1 MENKIKELTDFY
13 MWMVANEYDHNIRS
27 RVENKAELYIKSGNS
42 ALSESQSV
50 SDNET
55 KEKLCAFFNGCPN
68 FITDMSCSNGCG
80 DYVEIAK

>member
-1 MENKIKELTDFY
+1 MNEQELLNILFEVYRRDIKPENARNKIL
-13 MWMVANEYDHNIRS
+13 
-27 RVENKAELYIKSGNS
+27 KALF
-42 ALSESQSV
+42 ESQSV

-68 FITDMSCSNGCG
+68 FTTDMSCSKGCG

>member
-50 SDNET
+50 SDNES
-55 KEKLCAFFNGCPN
+55 KENFCEIGKDWGCCQYAN
-68 FITDMSCSNGCG
+68 DCESCKH
-80 DYVEIAK
+80 YKQK